1 MQGICKISTMA
12 CRAEPS
18 DRSELV
24 NQLLYGERYE
34 VLESHERWL
43 RIENALDAY
52 QAWVPKEQ
60 FHDFQMDTSTVSV
73 LTRAARIL
81 GPGKPS
87 SWILLSPGSRL
98 TKEEFQSVES
108 TDQPDDANA
117 AVPLSKN
124 GILSLAFS
132 FLNTPYLW
140 GGRSLWGIDCSGFA
154 QVLFLCAGISLPR
167 DAHEQALIGDNIPF
181 GHKRP
186 LDLAFFSNQ
195 EGRIVHVG
203 LILEGNAIIHAS
215 GKVRIDSLSE
225 EGIIH
230 SESGNRTHTLNH
242 LTRLAL

>member
-1 MQGICKISTMA
+1 MA

-43 RIENALDAY
+43 RIEIELDAY
-52 QAWVPKEQ
+52 QAWIPKEQ
-60 FHDFQMDTSTVSV
+60 FHEYHVNENSVSV
-73 LTRAARIL
+73 LPGTGKIP
-81 GPGKPS
+81 GPGIPS

-108 TDQPDDANA
+108 TDKPDDANA

-167 DAHEQALIGDNIPF
+167 DAHEQALIGEKIPF
-181 GHKRP
+181 VLKKP

-195 EGRIVHVG
+195 EGLIVHVG

-230 SESGNRTHTLNH
+230 SESGKRTHTLNH